1 MVTLVDIL
9 AVTSANIF
17 IASGSILLVEQRTD
31 RQSPEKH
38 MSAETARKPWHI
50 PVLNR
55 YDAGSAA
62 TIRSNGTADGG
73 VGAHRDS

>member
-1 MVTLVDIL
+1 MVTSIDIL
-9 AVTSANIF
+9 AETSANIF

-38 MSAETARKPWHI
+38 MSAETTRKPWHV

-55 YDAGSAA
+55 YDASSAGTRAPNGS
-62 TIRSNGTADGG
+62 ADGG
-73 VGAHRDS
+73 NGGHRDS